1 MFQGLTRPLHHGCLP
16 CAERI
21 NAPRQSELFLHQ
33 PIQHSFHAFSDHIV
47 AMKLTSAIISLVA
60 LFSVASA
67 VDVRYDP
74 QYDNSEISLSAVTC
88 SNGANGLLTKK
99 YTTFGSLPS
108 FPNIGAAK
116 AVGGWNSPE
125 CGSCWQISY
134 EGKSVNVI
142 VVDHTGDGF
151 NLSLEAVNA
160 LTDGHAEDF
169 GVVHAQA
176 KQVDKSLCGL

>member
-1 MFQGLTRPLHHGCLP
+1 
-16 CAERI
+16 
-21 NAPRQSELFLHQ
+21 
-33 PIQHSFHAFSDHIV
+33 
-47 AMKLTSAIISLVA
+47 MKLTSIIISLVA

-67 VDVRYDP
+67 VNVVNVRYDP

-88 SNGANGLLTKK
+88 SDGANGLLTKK
-99 YTTFGSLPS
+99 YSTFGSLPS

-116 AVGGWNSPE
+116 AIGGWNSPE

-134 EGKSVNVI
+134 KGKSVNVI

-160 LTDGHAEDF
+160 LTDGHAEEF

-176 KQVDKSLCGL
+176 KQVNKSHCGL

>member
-1 MFQGLTRPLHHGCLP
+1 
-16 CAERI
+16 
-21 NAPRQSELFLHQ
+21 
-33 PIQHSFHAFSDHIV
+33 
-47 AMKLTSAIISLVA
+47 MKLTSAIISLVA

-108 FPNIGAAK
+108 FPNIGAAQ
-116 AVGGWNSPE
+116 AVKGWNSPE

-134 EGKSVNVI
+134 KGKSVKVT
-142 VVDHTGDGF
+142 VVDRAGDGF
-151 NLSLEAVNA
+151 NLSLKALDT
-160 LTDGHAEDF
+160 LTDGDAEES
-169 GVVHAQA
+169 GVVRAQA
-176 KQVDKSLCGL
+176 KQVDKSYCGL